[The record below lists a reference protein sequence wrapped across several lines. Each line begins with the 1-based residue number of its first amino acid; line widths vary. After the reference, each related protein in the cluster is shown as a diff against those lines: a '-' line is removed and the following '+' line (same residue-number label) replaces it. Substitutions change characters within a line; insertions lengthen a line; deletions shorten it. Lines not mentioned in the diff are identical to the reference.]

1 MQFLSLSWAHVL
13 GKGAQLSVVQTP
25 KGEQEPVV
33 GTVTQQ
39 VHAPLISLPGLF
51 SGDIV
56 SGFKG

>member
-1 MQFLSLSWAHVL
+1 ML
-13 GKGAQLSVVQTP
+13 GKGVQLSVVQTP

-33 GTVTQQ
+33 GIVTQQ
-39 VHAPLISLPGLF
+39 VYAPLVSLPDLF